1 MWKTRRNID
10 EAENAGPTQREILK
24 EVLLVAAESDMWLT
38 LEELARVTKY
48 PPASISAQLRHL
60 RKPEFGG
67 YVVEK
72 RRCEVEEAQR
82 STKRERV
89 WEYQMRRAVWLG
101 AGVEIAALAEVAG
114 SGSDAVS
121 EKAGEIGK

>member
-1 MWKTRRNID
+1 MWKTHEKRVELRNF
-10 EAENAGPTQREILK
+10 APTQREILK

-72 RRCEVEEAQR
+72 RRCEVEEVQR
-82 STKRERV
+82 PTKRERV
-89 WEYQMRRAVWLG
+89 WEYQMRRAVWLVGG
-101 AGVEIAALAEVAG
+101 AEIPAAEVLEKAAEIA
-114 SGSDAVS
+114 
-121 EKAGEIGK
+121 K

>member
-10 EAENAGPTQREILK
+10 GAMNAGPTQREILK
-24 EVLLVAAESDMWLT
+24 EVLLVAAASDMWLT

-89 WEYQMRRAVWLG
+89 WEYQMRRALWLNAG
-101 AGVEIAALAEVAG
+101 AEIVAAAEVAG
-114 SGSDAVS
+114 SDS
-121 EKAGEIGK
+121 EKAAEIGK

>member
-10 EAENAGPTQREILK
+10 GPENAGPTQREILK
-24 EVLLVAAESDMWLT
+24 EVLLVAAEGDMWLT

-89 WEYQMRRAVWLG
+89 WEYQMRRALWLNER
-101 AGVEIAALAEVAG
+101 AGIALVAEV
-114 SGSDAVS
+114 GSDS
-121 EKAGEIGK
+121 EKAAEIGK

>member
-1 MWKTRRNID
+1 MWKTHEKSID
-10 EAENAGPTQREILK
+10 LGNLAPTQREILK

-72 RRCEVEEAQR
+72 RRCEVEEVQR
-82 STKRERV
+82 PSVYLLWICDQGKRG
-89 WEYQMRRAVWLG
+89 WS
-101 AGVEIAALAEVAG
+101 G
-114 SGSDAVS
+114 SGKQKKFHGVRR
-121 EKAGEIGK
+121 